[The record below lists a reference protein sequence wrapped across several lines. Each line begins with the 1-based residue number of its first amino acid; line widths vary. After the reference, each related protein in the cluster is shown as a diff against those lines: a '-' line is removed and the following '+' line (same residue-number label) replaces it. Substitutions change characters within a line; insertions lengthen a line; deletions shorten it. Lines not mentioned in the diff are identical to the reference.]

1 LDVSSVLPLILSIV
15 FGAGVYL
22 LYEGLTRPA
31 RAAPGQSR
39 RWRNVEQFLAR
50 AGVQNVSAGG
60 FVSFCLAAGLISG
73 AVAQVLLGWSVVS
86 LLAAAVAA
94 VAPLLYF
101 IQRHDRRRGAVQAA
115 LADSI
120 SQLRD
125 SIRTGLSVQQ
135 ALIGLARSGPDELR
149 PEFAVLVRE
158 ARLVGFEPALR
169 TMRDSLADPVFD
181 VVAAALVLN
190 DQVGGRNVSQ
200 VLDRLAHATRAQ
212 LRIQEELRA
221 YQSRNVLS
229 ARIVAAVPLIV
240 LVAIRSVSP
249 EYLALFDGWVG
260 QLVLVG
266 CVLSIAAGYAGM
278 RWLARLPGEQRVLV
292 R

>member
-1 LDVSSVLPLILSIV
+1 MSSAMPLILSIV

-31 RAAPGQSR
+31 RAGAKRR
-39 RWRNVEQFLAR
+39 RWRTVDEFLAR
-50 AGVQNVSAGG
+50 AGVHNVSAVG
-60 FVSFCLAAGLISG
+60 FLLFCLAAGVLSG
-73 AVAQVLLGWSVVS
+73 VVAQVGLGWSIVS
-86 LLAAAVAA
+86 LLAAGVGGL
-94 VAPLLYF
+94 APFLYF
-101 IQRHDRRRGAVQAA
+101 VQRYDRRRGAVQTA

-125 SIRTGLSVQQ
+125 SIRSGLSVQQ

-169 TMRDSLADPVFD
+169 GMRDSLADPVFD

-229 ARIVAAVPLIV
+229 ARIVAAVPLVV

-249 EYLALFDGWVG
+249 EYLALFDGWLG
-260 QLVLVG
+260 QLVLGG

>member
-1 LDVSSVLPLILSIV
+1 MSSALPLILSIV

-31 RAAPGQSR
+31 RGVSGQSR
-39 RWRNVEQFLAR
+39 RWRELEAFLLS
-50 AGVQNVSAGG
+50 AGVRNVSPVG
-60 FVSFCLAAGLISG
+60 FLLFCLGASLVSG
-73 AVAQVLLGWSVVS
+73 VVAQLVLGWSIVS
-86 LLAAAVAA
+86 LLAAAVGG
-94 VAPLLYF
+94 VAPVLYF
-101 IQRHDRRRGAVQAA
+101 VQRYDRRRGVLQVA

-125 SIRTGLSVQQ
+125 SIRSGLSVQQ
-135 ALIGLARSGPDELR
+135 ALIGLARSGPAELR

-169 TMRDSLADPVFD
+169 GMRDSLADPVFD

-200 VLDRLAHATRAQ
+200 VLDRLAYATRAQ

-240 LVAIRSVSP
+240 LVAIRLVSP
-249 EYLALFDGWVG
+249 DYLALFDGWLG
-260 QLVLVG
+260 QLVLGG
-266 CVLSIAAGYAGM
+266 CVLSVAAGYAGM

>member
-1 LDVSSVLPLILSIV
+1 LILSIV

-31 RAAPGQSR
+31 RWAPDQRR
-39 RWRNVEQFLAR
+39 RWRDVEVFLAR
-50 AGVQNVSAGG
+50 AGVRNVSAAG
-60 FVSFCLAAGLISG
+60 FLLFCLAAGVVSG
-73 AVAQVLLGWSVVS
+73 VVAQLVLGWSIVS
-86 LLAAAVAA
+86 LLAAAVGA

-101 IQRHDRRRGAVQAA
+101 VQRYDRRRGALQGA

-125 SIRTGLSVQQ
+125 SIRSGLSVQQ
-135 ALIGLARSGPDELR
+135 ALIGLARSGPAELR
-149 PEFAVLVRE
+149 PEFAILVRE
-158 ARLVGFEPALR
+158 ARLVGFEPAIR
-169 TMRDSLADPVFD
+169 AMRDTLADPVFD

-212 LRIQEELRA
+212 LRIHEELRA

-240 LVAIRSVSP
+240 LVAIRSLSP
-249 EYLALFDGWVG
+249 EYLTLFDGWVG
-260 QLVLVG
+260 QLVLGG